1 MVDNMVVSVKLF
13 ATLRRHYPHLGIGE
27 PMPVELPDGATVGQL
42 VEHLL
47 LPADEVK
54 VVFVNGIV
62 RRGGYVLGDGAEV
75 GIFPPVGGG

>member
-1 MVDNMVVSVKLF
+1 MVIRVKLF

-27 PMPVELPDGATVGQL
+27 AMSVEVAEGTTVGQL
-42 VEHLL
+42 LDHLR

-54 VVFVNGIV
+54 MIFVNSIV
-62 RRGGYVLGDGAEV
+62 RGTEHLLHDGDEL